1 MKYINSFQI
10 NKSTI
15 TSAVNQVVVNVR
27 GDIDS
32 VFSLQIKDS
41 STPNKFFNF
50 KTNAFTNTFTSENTL
65 SNIKLRSRVFS
76 KSITIPAVT
85 NANTYRFFLFTD
97 SHFNT
102 QVKNSENK
110 YLLTQ
115 DLSQEGGVTVRFT
128 LATDQ
133 AAARFEGIGSFAA
146 GGASAFSAGDASSIE
161 GSSNTANNSGFFFAQ
176 VMADSDSEP
185 TGYKCSFDK
194 TKGGNFIADSLQ
206 PADSDFF
213 IKFTKVTNGTGSSA
227 TEMILDDVNNLVVG
241 MSLVDIASSS
251 VTTSGSLGVLTYPT
265 ITAINTATNT
275 VTLSSAHSWG
285 NDANVIFRAY
295 GSELIRKSVGLTFEQ
310 FLTVTPTNGTG
321 LIDGGL
327 STDFITITS
336 ATNTSM
342 TASVLT
348 GVSAGSRVVGPG
360 IDSTE
365 TSTAG
370 QFNNDITGI
379 TVGPPRILTM
389 RANQNVIADNTKVSI
404 AGSTQFMKT
413 SGDIV
418 ITNFPSI
425 DVDFFYDLDRSHIL
439 VTTS

>member
-15 TSAVNQVVVNVR
+15 SSAASPININVR
-27 GDIDS
+27 GEVGA

-50 KTNAFTNTFTSENTL
+50 KTSAFTNTFTSENTL
-65 SNIKLRSRVFS
+65 SNIKLTSRVYS
-76 KSITIPAVT
+76 TNITIPAVT

-97 SHFNT
+97 PHFNT

-133 AAARFEGIGSFAA
+133 AAARFGGIGSFAA
-146 GGASAFSAGDASSIE
+146 GGASALSIGDASSIT
-161 GSSNTANNSGFFFAQ
+161 GSSNTASNSGFFFAQ
-176 VMADSDSEP
+176 AMSDADSEP
-185 TGYKCSFDK
+185 TGYKTSFNSN
-194 TKGGNFIADSLQ
+194 TKSNFIADSLQ

-213 IKFTKVTNGTGSSA
+213 IKFTKVTNGTGSSV

-265 ITAINTATNT
+265 ITAINTETLT
-275 VTLSSAHSWG
+275 VTLSSAHSWA
-285 NDANVIFRAY
+285 NDKNIVFRAY
-295 GSELIRKSVGLTFEQ
+295 GSELIRKSVGLTFQQ
-310 FLTVTPTNGTG
+310 FLTVTPTNVTG

>member
-1 MKYINSFQI
+1 M
-10 NKSTI
+10 T
-15 TSAVNQVVVNVR
+15 
-27 GDIDS
+27 
-32 VFSLQIKDS
+32 
-41 STPNKFFNF
+41 
-50 KTNAFTNTFTSENTL
+50 
-65 SNIKLRSRVFS
+65 
-76 KSITIPAVT
+76 
-85 NANTYRFFLFTD
+85 
-97 SHFNT
+97 
-102 QVKNSENK
+102 
-110 YLLTQ
+110 
-115 DLSQEGGVTVRFT
+115 
-128 LATDQ
+128 
-133 AAARFEGIGSFAA
+133 
-146 GGASAFSAGDASSIE
+146 
-161 GSSNTANNSGFFFAQ
+161 
-176 VMADSDSEP
+176 
-185 TGYKCSFDK
+185 
-194 TKGGNFIADSLQ
+194 
-206 PADSDFF
+206 
-213 IKFTKVTNGTGSSA
+213 
-227 TEMILDDVNNLVVG
+227 LDDVDNLVVG

-275 VTLSSAHSWG
+275 VSLSSAHSGG
-285 NDANVIFRAY
+285 NDANVIYRDY
-295 GSELIRKSVGLTFEQ
+295 GSELIRKSVGLTFQQ

-327 STDFITITS
+327 STGFITITS

-348 GVSAGSRVVGPG
+348 GVSAGSRVFGPG

-413 SGDIV
+413 SGNIV

-439 VTTS
+439 ATTS

>member
-15 TSAVNQVVVNVR
+15 SSAANQVIVTVR

-50 KTNAFTNTFTSENTL
+50 KTGAFTNTFTSENTL
-65 SNIKLRSRVFS
+65 SNIKLRSRVYS
-76 KSITIPAVT
+76 RSITIPAVT
-85 NANTYRFFLFTD
+85 TANNYRFFLFTD

-102 QVKNSENK
+102 EIKNNDNK

-133 AAARFEGIGSFAA
+133 SSTRFEGIGSFAA
-146 GGASAFSAGDASSIE
+146 GGASALSIGDASSIE

-176 VMADSDSEP
+176 VMADAGSEP

-227 TEMILDDVNNLVVG
+227 TEMTLDDVDNLVVG

-251 VTTSGSLGVLTYPT
+251 VTTSGSLGVLTFPT
-265 ITAINTATNT
+265 ITAINTATKT

-295 GSELIRKSVGLTFEQ
+295 GSELIRKSVGLTFQQ
-310 FLTVTPTNGTG
+310 FLTVVPTGGTG
-321 LIDGGL
+321 VEDG
-327 STDFITITS
+327 TITAS
-336 ATNTSM
+336 TIIVTAATGTSM
-342 TASVLT
+342 NINGAT
-348 GVSAGSRVVGPG
+348 GVSVGARVFGPG
-360 IDSTE
+360 MDTTE

-370 QFNNDITGI
+370 QFNNDILGI
-379 TVGPPRILTM
+379 AIGGTRTLTM
-389 RANQNVIADNTKVSI
+389 RANQNIIADNTKVGI
-404 AGSTQFMKT
+404 GGSCQFMKT

-425 DVDFFYDLDRSHIL
+425 DTDFFYDLDRSHIL
-439 VTTS
+439 STSS